1 MMRYF
6 PIVWPRKNIDG
17 SIPAVSGT
25 GAGHHRVEHYN
36 AAVRPRFH
44 LAELDREAGRG
55 ALADD
60 EASHLIRVLR
70 LGVGAEIDVFD
81 GRGAM
86 YRAAVAALTRDAVR
100 VTILE
105 AVAPAPEPAV
115 RVTVAMSVLK
125 GDKMDSVVRDVTMMG
140 AAVVQPIVSTRSET
154 SLATLAKAH
163 RAERWQRIA
172 VSSVKQCGRA
182 VVPDIPLPLDL
193 SDWLGRA
200 AAGAALALVE
210 PSAGGGTLLSD
221 VPRREAVNLLVGP
234 EGGWTPEELSMM
246 ANAGVTCVSLG
257 ARTLRAETA
266 PMVALAALFE
276 AWRAW

>member
-1 MMRYF
+1 
-6 PIVWPRKNIDG
+6 
-17 SIPAVSGT
+17 
-25 GAGHHRVEHYN
+25 
-36 AAVRPRFH
+36 VRPRFH
-44 LAELDREAGRG
+44 LAELDRDAARG

-81 GRGAM
+81 GRGGM
-86 YRAAVAALTRDAVR
+86 YRASVAALTRDAVSLA
-100 VTILE
+100 ILD

-140 AAVVQPIVSTRSET
+140 AAAVQPIVSTRSET
-154 SLATLAKAH
+154 SLATLARAH

-182 VVPDIPLPLDL
+182 VVPDILPPLGLD
-193 SDWLGRA
+193 DWLGRSP
-200 AAGAALALVE
+200 AGATLALVE
-210 PSAGGGTLLSD
+210 PSAGAGLMLTE
-221 VPRREAVNLLVGP
+221 VPRQQAVGLLIGP
-234 EGGWTPEELSMM
+234 EGGWTPAELSTMV
-246 ANAGVTCVSLG
+246 NAGVTSVSLG
-257 ARTLRAETA
+257 ARTLRAEAA
-266 PMVALAALFE
+266 PLVALAALFE

>member
-1 MMRYF
+1 M
-6 PIVWPRKNIDG
+6 
-17 SIPAVSGT
+17 
-25 GAGHHRVEHYN
+25 
-36 AAVRPRFH
+36 RPRFH

-182 VVPDIPLPLDL
+182 VVPDIPLPLESVRL
-193 SDWLGRA
+193 ARPRGRRGRAGPGRALGGRWHAAVGRA
-200 AAGAALALVE
+200 A
-210 PSAGGGTLLSD
+210 PGGGE
-221 VPRREAVNLLVGP
+221 P
-234 EGGWTPEELSMM
+234 
-246 ANAGVTCVSLG
+246 AG
-257 ARTLRAETA
+257 R
-266 PMVALAALFE
+266 P
-276 AWRAW
+276 

>member
-1 MMRYF
+1 M
-6 PIVWPRKNIDG
+6 
-17 SIPAVSGT
+17 
-25 GAGHHRVEHYN
+25 
-36 AAVRPRFH
+36 
-44 LAELDREAGRG
+44 
-55 ALADD
+55 
-60 EASHLIRVLR
+60 
-70 LGVGAEIDVFD
+70 
-81 GRGAM
+81 
-86 YRAAVAALTRDAVR
+86 
-100 VTILE
+100 TILE

>member
-17 SIPAVSGT
+17 SIPAVCEARADHPG
-25 GAGHHRVEHYN
+25 VEHYN
-36 AAVRPRFH
+36 APVRPRFH
-44 LAELDREAGRG
+44 LAEFDQRSGRG

-70 LGVGAEIDVFD
+70 LGVGAEIDAFD
-81 GRGAM
+81 GRGGM
-86 YRAAVAALTRDAVR
+86 YRAAVSALTRDAVSL
-100 VTILE
+100 TILG
-105 AVAPAPEPAV
+105 AVAAAPEPAIG
-115 RVTVAMSVLK
+115 VTVAMSVLK

-140 AAVVQPIVSTRSET
+140 AAVVQPIVSARSEM
-154 SLATLAKAH
+154 SLATLARAH

-182 VVPDIPLPLDL
+182 VVPDIRHPLNL
-193 SDWLGRA
+193 SDWLGDA
-200 AAGAALALVE
+200 ASGATLALVE
-210 PSAGGGTLLSD
+210 PAAGGG
-221 VPRREAVNLLVGP
+221 RRFSELPSQVAVNLLVGP

-246 ANAGVTCVSLG
+246 ADAGVATVSLG

-266 PMVALAALFE
+266 PLVALAALFE

>member
-1 MMRYF
+1 MRYF

-17 SIPAVSGT
+17 SIPAVSGS
-25 GAGHHRVEHYN
+25 GAGHRHVEHYN
-36 AAVRPRFH
+36 APVRPRFH
-44 LAELDREAGRG
+44 LADLDRDVRRG
-55 ALADD
+55 MLADD

-70 LGVGAEIDVFD
+70 LGVGAEIDAFD
-81 GRGAM
+81 GHGAM
-86 YRAAVAALTRDAVR
+86 YRAAVAALTRDAVSL
-100 VTILE
+100 TILD

-115 RVTVAMSVLK
+115 RATVAMSVLK
-125 GDKMDSVVRDVTMMG
+125 GDKMDGVVRDVTMMG
-140 AAVVQPIVSTRSET
+140 ATVVQPIVSTRSET

-182 VVPDIPLPLDL
+182 VVPEIAPALTLP
-193 SDWLGRA
+193 DWLGA
-200 AAGAALALVE
+200 ASGATLVLIE
-210 PSAGGGTLLSD
+210 PAAGGGRLVSD
-221 VPRREAVNLLVGP
+221 VPRRDAVNLLVGP
-234 EGGWTPEELSMM
+234 EGGWTPAELAMM
-246 ANAGVTCVSLG
+246 ADAGVTSVSLG

>member
-1 MMRYF
+1 
-6 PIVWPRKNIDG
+6 
-17 SIPAVSGT
+17 
-25 GAGHHRVEHYN
+25 
-36 AAVRPRFH
+36 VRPRFH
-44 LAELDREAGRG
+44 LAEFDRQQARG

-81 GRGAM
+81 GHGGM
-86 YRAAVAALTRDAVR
+86 YRASVAALTRDAVSLAILDP
-100 VTILE
+100 VT
-105 AVAPAPEPAV
+105 PAPEPTV

-125 GDKMDSVVRDVTMMG
+125 GDKMDSVVRDATMMG

-182 VVPDIPLPLDL
+182 VVPDIPLPLNL
-193 SDWLGRA
+193 HDWLNRA
-200 AAGAALALVE
+200 PSGATLALVE
-210 PSAGGGTLLSD
+210 PSAGGGRLLSE
-221 VPRREAVNLLVGP
+221 VPRRADVNLLVGP
-234 EGGWTPEELSMM
+234 EGGWTPDELSMM
-246 ANAGVTCVSLG
+246 ADAGVTSVALG
-257 ARTLRAETA
+257 GRTLRAETA